1 MPDVAQIAAA
11 IAADPDLR
19 AKTKAWLTALSRHK
33 YVYQFTWM
41 GVPVIQA
48 PQDIVALQELV
59 WKVRPQVVVETGVAH
74 GGSLIFYAS
83 MLRLLGGEREVIG
96 IDIDIRDHNR
106 AAIEGHA
113 LASSI
118 HLVQGSSID
127 PTVVDQVRQKVA
139 GRGPVMVILDSFH
152 SHEHVLAELRAYAE
166 FVTEGSYLV
175 VLDTVI
181 EDMPPTQEERW
192 GIGNNP
198 KTAVH
203 AFLAECDRFEI
214 DALIHEKLVVTAA
227 PDGYLRCVRDP

>member
-1 MPDVAQIAAA
+1 
-11 IAADPDLR
+11 
-19 AKTKAWLTALSRHK
+19 
-33 YVYQFTWM
+33 
-41 GVPVIQA
+41 
-48 PQDIVALQELV
+48 
-59 WKVRPQVVVETGVAH
+59 
-74 GGSLIFYAS
+74 
-83 MLRLLGGEREVIG
+83 
-96 IDIDIRDHNR
+96 
-106 AAIEGHA
+106 
-113 LASSI
+113 
-118 HLVQGSSID
+118 
-127 PTVVDQVRQKVA
+127 
-139 GRGPVMVILDSFH
+139 
-152 SHEHVLAELRAYAE
+152 VLAELRAYAE